1 MLNYT
6 KFIKRISVSIQLIKL
21 NMNMNAIMTKQTNN
35 KKLM

>member
-6 KFIKRISVSIQLIKL
+6 KFIKRISVSIQLNKL